1 MRASRLLL
9 CVLASAIA
17 GPLITAA
24 VTFSSLYLA
33 DQGTWHGL
41 GTLVRHGTQ
50 LWLVTLH
57 GRFGLTWV
65 NLELLDPPLV
75 NPVPDH
81 SDAPQWALPP
91 ERTWPAN
98 GSVRVA
104 TLGAGWPLPAVTRQW
119 WVAMFTQTF
128 PLSYEEDES
137 GMSVRAAAEPLL
149 GAGAQRARTD
159 APPRDRSRWNGPGR
173 PWTPRL
179 FGGACLVG
187 LTLAAAVAG
196 RKRPSPPEGAAGP
209 AEPG

>member
-137 GMSVRAAAEPLL
+137 GMSVRAAAERFWEPEHN
-149 GAGAQRARTD
+149 GADGRTAAGPIQVEWTGAAVD
-159 APPRDRSRWNGPGR
+159 SA
-173 PWTPRL
+173 L